1 MQQEKTMKKSTKIAL
16 AFLALASTA
25 GTVTTAMAQEGRRG
39 GGMRFEQTD
48 ADSSGDI
55 TFEEFAAAMKRLDF
69 ARADADRDGK
79 ATLGEI
85 ADEIERMRAE
95 RVARRIVERFDAN
108 GDGALTAA
116 EIESRQRKMFALMDR
131 NDDGKVVKEEMPRR
145 WHGRRGGY
153 RPEQ

>member
-1 MQQEKTMKKSTKIAL
+1 MRQEKTMKKSTKIAL
-16 AFLALASTA
+16 AFLALAGAA
-25 GTVTTAMAQEGRRG
+25 GSAAMAQDGKRG

-79 ATLGEI
+79 ATVGEI

-95 RVARRIVERFDAN
+95 RMARRIIARFDAD

-116 EIESRQRKMFALMDR
+116 EIESRQKKLFALMDR
-131 NDDGKVVKEEMPRR
+131 NDDGKVVKDEMPRR
-145 WHGRRGGY
+145 WHGRRGT
-153 RPEQ
+153 RDPL

>member
-16 AFLALASTA
+16 GFLTLASTA
-25 GTVTTAMAQEGRRG
+25 GAVTTVMAQEGRRG
-39 GGMRFEQTD
+39 SAMRFEQTD

-55 TFEEFAAAMKRLDF
+55 TFEEFAEATKRLDF

-79 ATLGEI
+79 MTVGEI

-95 RVARRIVERFDAN
+95 RRARRIIARFDTN

-116 EIESRQRKMFALMDR
+116 EIESRQKKLFALMDR
-131 NDDGKVVKEEMPRR
+131 NDDGRIVREEMPRR
-145 WHGRRGGY
+145 WHGRRGD
-153 RPEQ
+153 RSRQ